1 MRIIPRKFQE
11 GGELESAPVEEAPV
25 EEQPTEQPAPQG
37 GQEDPLMVLIQ
48 LSMQALQNQ
57 DCQAAMQVC
66 QALIQMAQQQAQPS
80 EPVFARKG
88 AKLIRRK

>member
-11 GGELESAPVEEAPV
+11 GGAIETEPIEEVPVQ
-25 EEQPTEQPAPQG
+25 EQPTEQEAPQG
-37 GQEDPLMVLIQ
+37 GEDPMMMLVQ

-66 QALIQMAQQQAQPS
+66 QMFIQLAQQSAQPS

-88 AKLIRRK
+88 AKLVRRK

>member
-11 GGELESAPVEEAPV
+11 GGAVEAAPVEEAPV
-25 EEQPTEQPAPQG
+25 EEQPVEQQAPQG
-37 GQEDPLMVLIQ
+37 GEDPMMMLIQ
-48 LSMQALQNQ
+48 LAMQALQNQ

-66 QALIQMAQQQAQPS
+66 QALVQLVQQSAQPS